1 MFEYSKTALAYF
13 GLKEALLYFPQ
24 VIPLT
29 ELVDFLHSGVVK
41 GKPKSGKEAVEFY
54 EKVRLELLRAEL
66 LPTELRTEEFLQDR
80 QHLHDAFARFV
91 TDSLHDAATF
101 LHLRILED
109 AMRRLGNNHP
119 TIKLIPTVIYPDAVV
134 IEDKKRKEEDVTLV
148 ISSLKLIDVNKC
160 EWDQLFEFRK
170 DPGAMDKLR
179 RLRLFA
185 YENFTGKSRDF
196 IEDKLLVSLRDYEIA
211 VKEWGFTTSSAAI
224 NTDQRSSPVE

>member
-1 MFEYSKTALAYF
+1 MAWK
-13 GLKEALLYFPQ
+13 
-24 VIPLT
+24 
-29 ELVDFLHSGVVK
+29 H
-41 GKPKSGKEAVEFY
+41 
-54 EKVRLELLRAEL
+54 
-66 LPTELRTEEFLQDR
+66 
-80 QHLHDAFARFV
+80 
-91 TDSLHDAATF
+91 
-101 LHLRILED
+101 
-109 AMRRLGNNHP
+109 HP